1 MNREEIARAIR
12 RLPSKPAQLFNHL
25 FFKMLFL
32 FSAKKDALDVPGETK
47 KVLILA
53 PHIDDDIIGCG
64 GTISRY
70 INGGARVHILYLT
83 TGQRSRHPFLDE
95 EQLKEERKREACRV
109 AELYGLKDLYFLD
122 NIDGNLCLDRE
133 NVEKVMDLVDQIQPD
148 LVLVPFFLD
157 YNLDHIETNRI
168 LIEAA
173 RKARWEMN
181 LLAYQI
187 QCPLSPGTIN
197 RIVDI
202 DSSILIK
209 QKALELYK
217 TQVYGKRFFQTVV
230 DLNRYQSSLASK
242 RCSYVEVF
250 LSLDIKQYAHLFRR
264 IDRRYNIAK
273 HLEGF
278 GDNYSLLYSLLK
290 GAKLRKE
297 VKKILRDLPDFPRS

>member
-1 MNREEIARAIR
+1 MNREEIARALR
-12 RLPSKPAQLFNHL
+12 RLPCRPAQLFNHL
-25 FFKMLFL
+25 LFKMLFL

-47 KVLILA
+47 RVLILA

-83 TGQRSRHPFLDE
+83 DGRRSRHPFLNE
-95 EQLKEERKREACRV
+95 EQLKEERKREAHRV
-109 AELYGLKDLYFLD
+109 AELYGLQDLYFLD
-122 NIDGNLCLDRE
+122 NIDGSLCLDHQ
-133 NVEKVMDLVDQIQPD
+133 NVEKVMDLVEQIQPD
-148 LVLVPFFLD
+148 VVFVPFFLD
-157 YNLDHIETNRI
+157 YHLDHIETNRI
-168 LIEAA
+168 FIEAA
-173 RKARWEMN
+173 RKAGWEMS

-217 TQVYGKRFFQTVV
+217 SQVYSQRFFQTVL
-230 DLNRYQSSLASK
+230 DLNRYQSSLARK
-242 RCSYVEVF
+242 KCRYVEVF
-250 LSLDIKQYAHLFRR
+250 LHLDIKKYAYLFKR
-264 IDRRYNIAK
+264 IDERYNISK

-278 GDNYSLLYSLLK
+278 GDHYSLPYSFLK
-290 GAKLRKE
+290 GAKLRRE
-297 VKKILRDLPDFPRS
+297 VKKIGSFTYSVK